1 LHTFEEVSQLLAGIV
16 IRVRDVSKPMFVV
29 VEKVAEF
36 YIHLMSFRETDYDTI
51 DEL

>member
-16 IRVRDVSKPMFVV
+16 IRVGDVSKPMFVV